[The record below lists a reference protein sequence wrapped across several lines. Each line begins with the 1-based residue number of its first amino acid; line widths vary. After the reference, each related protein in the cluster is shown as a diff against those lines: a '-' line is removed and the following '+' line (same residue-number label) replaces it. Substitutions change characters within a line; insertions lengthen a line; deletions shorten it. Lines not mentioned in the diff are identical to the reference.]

1 MTAEKPP
8 TPKVEID
15 DNTLL
20 TELLYNENS
29 KLESQLEDSRKKN
42 DSLLI
47 QNQFYSEH
55 FEPGVYWPFCRISD
69 KGFSVL
75 SVCLLLSIIVFC
87 MTLLEIVLIIEG

>member
-8 TPKVEID
+8 TPKVETL
-15 DNTLL
+15 DNILL
-20 TELLYNENS
+20 TELYNENS

>member
-1 MTAEKPP
+1 MTAEKS
-8 TPKVEID
+8 TSPKVEID

-20 TELLYNENS
+20 TELYNENS
-29 KLESQLEDSRKKN
+29 KLESQLEDSRKRN
-42 DSLLI
+42 DLLLI
-47 QNQFYSEH
+47 RNQFYSEH